1 MKRQDYKKMF
11 DKYIRLIILP
21 KFPDILG
28 FNSSISHTKDWFY
41 NAKPVYTYKPYFVIN
56 DQEMSNK
63 RRDEIYDVMKT
74 MEQAFQLRDKVRIQ
88 YGLKS
93 HNSQKSYSENV

>member
-1 MKRQDYKKMF
+1 MRREQYKKMF
-11 DKYIRLIILP
+11 DKYIKSIILP
-21 KFPDILG
+21 RFPDILG
-28 FNSSISHTKDWFY
+28 FGSSISKTRDWYY
-41 NAKPVYTYKPYFVIN
+41 NGKAVYTYKPYFVIN

-63 RRDEIYDVMKT
+63 RRDDIFDVMKT

-93 HNSQKSYSENV
+93 HNSSKSYSELV